1 MLIESCDCVIVVGV
15 LGLNCGRSAWMV
27 VSLRSVCV
35 SPSCATVVVAAS
47 LQKPLEI
54 VLEFSGASQP
64 AWLLQV

>member
-1 MLIESCDCVIVVGV
+1 MDGRVAAVCLCLII
-15 LGLNCGRSAWMV
+15 
-27 VSLRSVCV
+27 VCV
-35 SPSCATVVVAAS
+35 TIVVAAS